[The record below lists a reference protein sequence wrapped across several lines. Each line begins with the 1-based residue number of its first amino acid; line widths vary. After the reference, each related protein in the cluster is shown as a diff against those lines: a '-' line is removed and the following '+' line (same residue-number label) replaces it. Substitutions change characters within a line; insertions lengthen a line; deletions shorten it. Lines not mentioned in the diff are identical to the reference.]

1 MEKIPTLAQAAAKID
16 QHRIVPFVE
25 SVAIMEAAG
34 RVCASSYYAPCSMPC
49 YSQSLYDGYAVGGRC
64 LRTRQGCREY
74 RIVGEIAAGSCGN
87 RKVGA
92 GSAYRIMTGAMV
104 PAGTEK
110 IIPQELCREVKG
122 GVAVPER
129 LLLEAATNIRKKGS
143 EVRRG
148 ALLVPRGRRLSPN
161 LLALLA
167 QHGFATL
174 DVYSRPDVAFF
185 CSGSELVASKAQ
197 REPGKK
203 ISSNRFLLAG
213 LIDEHGGTPC
223 DFGAVQDTKDALE
236 NHLLKIEEL
245 QPAIIIST
253 GGMGPGRY
261 DLLEESFRRVGGKPF
276 FTALKL
282 RPGKA
287 TLCGV
292 LGKSLYFGLP
302 GPPPAVHALFHILIR
317 ASLLAAQG
325 YADSKPPR
333 LRAFLGADLHMPK
346 PDMLRLREGVLEERQ
361 GLCLV
366 RMPKRK
372 EQANCYML
380 CPPGKKNMRRGECVR
395 VQPFAMNPG
404 IVSS

>member
-1 MEKIPTLAQAAAKID
+1 MVKIPTLAQAAAKID
-16 QHRIVPFVE
+16 QHRIEPFVE

-34 RVCASSYYAPCSMPC
+34 RVCASSYYAPRSMPG

-64 LRTRQGCREY
+64 LRTRQDCREY
-74 RIVGEIAAGSCGN
+74 RIAGEIAAGSGGN
-87 RKVGA
+87 RKVSA

-104 PAGTEK
+104 PVGTKK
-110 IIPQELCREVKG
+110 IVPQECCREVEG
-122 GVAVPER
+122 CVAVPEQQ
-129 LLLEAATNIRKKGS
+129 LSDAAANIRKKGS
-143 EVRRG
+143 EVRKG
-148 ALLVPRGRRLSPN
+148 ALLVPRGRRLSPV

-167 QHGFATL
+167 QHGFATI

-185 CSGSELVASKAQ
+185 CSGSELVASEAQ

-213 LIDEHGGTPC
+213 LIDEHGGSPR

-236 NHLLKIEEL
+236 SHLRKIAVS

-261 DLLEESFRRVGGKPF
+261 DLLEESFRRVGGETVF
-276 FTALKL
+276 NALKL

-287 TLCGV
+287 ILCGV
-292 LGKSLYFGLP
+292 LGKSLFFGLP

-317 ASLLAAQG
+317 APLLAAQG

-333 LRAFLGADLHMPK
+333 LRAYLGADLHMSK

-361 GLCLV
+361 GLCQV
-366 RMPKRK
+366 RLPKRG

-380 CPPGKKNMRRGECVR
+380 CPPGRKNMRRGECVR
-395 VQPFAMNPG
+395 VQPFAMNSG